1 MIGKLNLRHGE
12 VRDLDALAVEDEI
25 ELAAGIAAL
34 MFLWPPLA
42 TKLFPLIL
50 AADAAELALLLWL
63 LVKGVDNSKWRAL
76 SA

>member
-1 MIGKLNLRHGE
+1 MSLDISPE
-12 VRDLDALAVEDEI
+12 VARLVVGR
-25 ELAAGIAAL
+25 AGIAAP